1 MQYINVLTDANG
13 SCRIFYVFFLVF
25 ATSYKK
31 NLREDYV
38 VQKYTKGSKMID
50 EITG

>member
-1 MQYINVLTDANG
+1 MQMVAVGYFM
-13 SCRIFYVFFLVF
+13 SFLVF
-25 ATSYKK
+25 ATSCKK